1 MMMSTLK
8 RLATRPGALLRY
20 GLYMA
25 LLLSPAAG
33 AAQLSLI
40 QTAESSGALEGSVV
54 EGGRWLKVRHLRQQV
69 VVIRHRG
76 GVWLLDA
83 GIGRATANAF
93 AQNSLLNRLLF
104 GFRNAHPAADQLQAA
119 GFPLATLQGILLTH
133 LHWDHAGGLPDFPGV
148 PVWVQAAELAAANH
162 GAAPSY
168 LGEHRNASIV
178 WHTYQFPQQAHVSQ
192 QTDQVPQQ
200 AYAGFERSLDVMGD
214 GRLIL
219 VDLPGHTAGHSG
231 LFVNADNGKR
241 YFFIGDTTW
250 TQQGVAKQKSRPAL
264 TQWLTHV
271 DHDRE
276 TNAATIAKIAALKRR
291 DPALIVLPAH
301 DERMAEVLPAFPQ
314 FTGE

>member
-1 MMMSTLK
+1 MKTFTLK
-8 RLATRPGALLRY
+8 PVATRPGALLRCV
-20 GLYMA
+20 LYMA
-25 LLLSPAAG
+25 LLSSPAAG

-40 QTAESSGALEGSVV
+40 QTAESSGALEGTVV

-83 GIGRATANAF
+83 GIGRATASAF
-93 AQNSLLNRLLF
+93 AQNSLLNRVLF
-104 GFRNAHPAADQLQAA
+104 GFRNVHPAADQLQAA
-119 GFPLATLQGILLTH
+119 GIPLATLQGILLTH

-178 WHTYQFPQQAHVSQ
+178 WHSYQFSQPADQLPQQAF
-192 QTDQVPQQ
+192 
-200 AYAGFERSLDVMGD
+200 AGFDRSLDVTGD

-219 VDLPGHTAGHSG
+219 VDLPGHAAGHSG
-231 LFVNADNGKR
+231 LLVNADNGKR

-250 TQQGVAKQKSRPAL
+250 TQQGVARQKSRPAL

-271 DHDRE
+271 DHDRD
-276 TNAATIAKIAALKRR
+276 TNAATIAKIAALKRS